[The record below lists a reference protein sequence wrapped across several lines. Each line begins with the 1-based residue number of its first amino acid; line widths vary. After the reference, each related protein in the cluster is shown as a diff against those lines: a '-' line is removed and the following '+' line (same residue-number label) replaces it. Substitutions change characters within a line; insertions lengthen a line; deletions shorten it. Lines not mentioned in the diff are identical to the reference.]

1 MNRRTFTLAGLGLL
15 ANALAACSK
24 KAPPES
30 QVFDSQARKL
40 TGAGPQVTFTDVTR
54 QAGINFVHSRGQRT
68 HQLPEDMGS
77 GAAWGDYDNDGFPDL
92 YLVNQPGPWGAPA
105 GPDAPACVLYHNNR
119 DGTFTDVTEHAGVA
133 NRGGYGM
140 GAAWGDFDNDGFLDL
155 YVTNYGRSVLYH
167 NNHDGTFTDVTDR
180 AGVANNLWGMT
191 PLWFDYDNDGYL
203 DLYVPNYVDYNLKGV
218 PLGATS
224 EQFGMNV
231 PFTLNP
237 ASFKPVPNRL
247 YHNNRDGTFT
257 DVAQKLGVADAN
269 GRSLVAAWSDFRLEG
284 HLDLYVGNDISDNR
298 MFQNLGGGRFTDIS
312 ASSWTEENR
321 GTMGIAIGD
330 FDGDGDNDMFLTHWV
345 SQADALYQ
353 NLWTEQQRKG
363 KIHFEDS
370 ADLYGVGSISMP
382 VVGWGTFFFDF
393 DNDGSLDL
401 LVANGSTLEDKAN
414 TTKLIPEAPFL
425 FWSKGGTVFYDLAR
439 SGEAGSALQQRRV
452 ARGAAYADYDGD
464 GDLDVIITTNHGAPV
479 LLRNDGGNRNHWL
492 AIHLVG
498 TTSNRQGLGAKLY
511 LEAGGKRVYR
521 EYGVGTSYQ
530 SQSTREAWF
539 GLGQAERAESLT
551 VIWPGRTRQEFT
563 NLPVN
568 RVLTITEGHDSWQE
582 SVRGRNGK
590 IAMSQAADL
599 NAQVGACFS

>member
-1 MNRRTFTLAGLGLL
+1 MAVASGPTPTEDAERAERRLPWTDEGQDGWLADDLL
-15 ANALAACSK
+15 VVNGHIDDALARARSDVQY
-24 KAPPES
+24 AQPPHLFLNNGSGGFRDVAGE
-30 QVFDSQARKL
+30 L
-40 TGAGPQVTFTDVTR
+40 GAGFAQPKVGR
-54 QAGINFVHSRGQRT
+54 
-68 HQLPEDMGS
+68 
-77 GAAWGDYDNDGFPDL
+77 GAAF
-92 YLVNQPGPWGAPA
+92 
-105 GPDAPACVLYHNNR
+105 
-119 DGTFTDVTEHAGVA
+119 
-133 NRGGYGM
+133 
-140 GAAWGDFDNDGFLDL
+140 GDFDNDGFLDL

-218 PLGATS
+218 PRGASS

-257 DVAQKLGVADAN
+257 DVASKLGVADAN
-269 GRSLVAAWSDFRLEG
+269 GRSLVAAWSDFRLQG
-284 HLDLYVGNDISDNR
+284 FPDLYVGNDISDNR
-298 MFQNLGGGRFTDIS
+298 MYQNSGGGRFEDIS

-353 NLWTEQQRKG
+353 NLWTEQQGRG

-393 DNDGSLDL
+393 DNDGNLDL
-401 LVANGSTLEDKAN
+401 LVANGSTLEDKGN

-425 FWSKGGTVFYDLAR
+425 FWLKGGTVFYDLAR
-439 SGEAGSALQQRRV
+439 SGVAGSALQQPRV
-452 ARGAAYADYDGD
+452 ARGAACADFDGD
-464 GDLDVIITTNHGAPV
+464 GDLDVIITTTAKTDEEARE
-479 LLRNDGGNRNHWL
+479 LLRLFNFPFP
-492 AIHLVG
+492 AEE
-498 TTSNRQGLGAKLY
+498 Q
-511 LEAGGKRVYR
+511 
-521 EYGVGTSYQ
+521 
-530 SQSTREAWF
+530 REA
-539 GLGQAERAESLT
+539 A
-551 VIWPGRTRQEFT
+551 
-563 NLPVN
+563 
-568 RVLTITEGHDSWQE
+568 
-582 SVRGRNGK
+582 
-590 IAMSQAADL
+590 
-599 NAQVGACFS
+599 